1 MAHDITVRENGKA
14 EMAFAEGTKF
24 PWHFAETQPVMVP
37 KAAPI
42 AAWVEAAGMEW
53 DVCQSP
59 VIYEAGGVSR
69 QFAERFVLHRSDTFA
84 PLGVVSDDYCI
95 LQPRE
100 CIEFFS
106 DLVHSVGLE
115 IDTAGTLFGGRRFWA
130 LAKVGEA
137 CMIDNRDPIK
147 GYLLLTSS
155 ADGTR
160 ATEAR
165 FTSVRV
171 VCANTLA
178 MSEKDSAGQIKVTH
192 RSEWDSSDVKKR
204 LGIAPATFEK
214 FMANMRRLA
223 DHRLTDDQA
232 AVQMK
237 ILLGKEDKDAAKEGR
252 VFAKVMDLFRGLATG
267 SDLPGVEGTAFGL
280 LNALTEA
287 VDHRSKAMSD
297 SHRLQNSLMGAGAKL
312 KIKARD
318 QLLSLV

>member
-1 MAHDITVRENGKA
+1 MAHEITIRENGKA
-14 EMAFAEGTKF
+14 EMAFAEGTRF
-24 PWHFAETQPVMVP
+24 PWHFKDTKPAMVP
-37 KAAPI
+37 HGSPVSD
-42 AAWVEAAGMEW
+42 WVGLAGMDW

-69 QFAERFVLHRSDTFA
+69 EFAERFVLHRSDTFA

-95 LQPRE
+95 LHPRE

-106 DLVHSVGLE
+106 DLVASVGLKL
-115 IDTAGTLFGGRRFWA
+115 DTAGTLFGGRRFWA
-130 LAKVGEA
+130 LASVGEA

-155 ADGTR
+155 ADGSR

-192 RSEWDSSDVKKR
+192 RSEWDSSNVKKR
-204 LGIAPATFEK
+204 LGIAPATFEQ
-214 FMANMRRLA
+214 FMANMRKLA
-223 DHRLTDDQA
+223 DKRLTDDQA
-232 AVQMK
+232 AVQVK
-237 ILLGKEDKDAAKEGR
+237 ILLGKEEKDAAKEGR

-267 SDLPGVEGTAFGL
+267 SDLPGVEGTAYGL
-280 LNALTEA
+280 LNAVTEA

-318 QLLSLV
+318 QLLALV